1 MLESVIEKRLK
12 KHIEK
17 IGGLALKMDAMSWAG
32 APDRIVLMPGGQVIF
47 VELKAPGKKPR
58 PIQIK
63 RHDQLRA
70 IGFDVIIIDSL
81 EEIDERFASERS
93 NGI

>member
-1 MLESVIEKRLK
+1 MLESLIEKRLK
-12 KHIEK
+12 KRVEGM
-17 IGGLALKMDAMSWAG
+17 GGIALKVDAMSWAG
-32 APDRIVLMPGGQVIF
+32 APDRLVLLPGGQVIF

-63 RHDQLRA
+63 RHEQLRA
-70 IGFDVIIIDSL
+70 IGFEVIIIDSL
-81 EEIDERFASERS
+81 EEIDERFTSKRT